1 MPKNK
6 RVLIPI
12 IVIVV
17 LSAIGLIWY
26 FGQGSGA
33 SAGGDIRAS
42 GTVEAVQ
49 VAIASEMSGRVV
61 EVLAEKGASVQAG
74 EPLLRLDDALLQSQR
89 QLAVTGLEAAKAN
102 LVTAQSGLEVA
113 QAASRAA
120 ETGLQIAQSSS
131 EAELLVVQQSL
142 KNLNENAQVARTEAQ
157 RVVAAANQAVRD
169 ATYQLDNF
177 TVPYYQQKMTAE
189 QAIVESKKLLD
200 VARAA
205 FEPYRNEDSGNN
217 TREDLKDAL
226 DEAQSDYDTAVH
238 RMQYEANLEQA
249 QARLAKAQQDLAKVQ
264 NGPDPDEVAA
274 LEARIN
280 AIKMAPDQASAAID
294 QAKVGVTQAHSKMDQ
309 AQTAVDQAQA
319 QLDLVDTQIK
329 KLVIYAPLA
338 GNILSREVEPG
349 EIIQAGAPVFTL
361 AQLDNLTITVYVPE
375 DRYGQIKLGDQA
387 SVTLD
392 SFPGKTFVGN
402 VTFIADQAEFTP
414 RNVQTAE
421 GRRTTVFSIE
431 LAVDN
436 PKGELK
442 PGMPADV
449 CFGCR

>member
-1 MPKNK
+1 
-6 RVLIPI
+6 
-12 IVIVV
+12 
-17 LSAIGLIWY
+17 
-26 FGQGSGA
+26 
-33 SAGGDIRAS
+33 
-42 GTVEAVQ
+42 
-49 VAIASEMSGRVV
+49 
-61 EVLAEKGASVQAG
+61 
-74 EPLLRLDDALLQSQR
+74 
-89 QLAVTGLEAAKAN
+89 
-102 LVTAQSGLEVA
+102 
-113 QAASRAA
+113 
-120 ETGLQIAQSSS
+120 
-131 EAELLVVQQSL
+131 
-142 KNLNENAQVARTEAQ
+142 
-157 RVVAAANQAVRD
+157 
-169 ATYQLDNF
+169 
-177 TVPYYQQKMTAE
+177 
-189 QAIVESKKLLD
+189 
-200 VARAA
+200 
-205 FEPYRNEDSGNN
+205 
-217 TREDLKDAL
+217 
-226 DEAQSDYDTAVH
+226 
-238 RMQYEANLEQA
+238 MQYEANLEQA